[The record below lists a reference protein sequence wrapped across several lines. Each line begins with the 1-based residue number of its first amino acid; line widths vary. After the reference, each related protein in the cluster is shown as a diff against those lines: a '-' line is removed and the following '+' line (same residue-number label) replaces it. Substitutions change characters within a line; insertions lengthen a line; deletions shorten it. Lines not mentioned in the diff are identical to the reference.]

1 MKKMTFWIRVFV
13 GGKWAGM
20 KRQDFLTLRIESF
33 LKRKIILNIIFFF
46 DVAKS
51 FVEQKL
57 SL

>member
-1 MKKMTFWIRVFV
+1 MKNEKN
-13 GGKWAGM
+13 
-20 KRQDFLTLRIESF
+20 DFLDKSFCWGEMGWHETSTLRIESF